1 MILQAEDIK
10 RLETRYRGNLINSIT
25 GFKSVSLVGSINED
39 GLTNLAPI
47 SQIIHVGAN
56 PPLLGL
62 LFRPDVV
69 PRHTLENIQK
79 TGVFTVNHISESFV
93 EKAHHTAAR
102 WDGSE
107 FENCGFFEEY
117 TADIKAPFVKES
129 HLKIACEL
137 KEKFD
142 IQSNGTHFIVGQINY
157 IDLPESV
164 IATDGYVD
172 IEAAGT
178 ITCSGLDSYH
188 KTTRIARYSYPKPD
202 HKPKQI

>member
-1 MILQAEDIK
+1 MIFLTEDIN

-25 GFKSVSLVGSINED
+25 GFKSVSLVGTKSD
-39 GLTNLAPI
+39 RGLTNLAPI
-47 SQIIHVGAN
+47 SQIVHVGAN

-62 LFRPDVV
+62 LFRPNVV

-79 TGVFTVNHISESFV
+79 TKCFTVNHINAGFL

-102 WDGSE
+102 WEGSE
-107 FENCGFFEEY
+107 FDHCGLSEHYINGIEV
-117 TADIKAPFVKES
+117 PFVGES

-137 KEKFD
+137 KEQLE
-142 IQSNGTHFIVGQINY
+142 IQSNGTHFLVGQITY
-157 IDLPESV
+157 IEIPDETLSP
-164 IATDGYVD
+164 DGYVD

-188 KTTRIARYSYPKPD
+188 STSRLARFTYAKPD
-202 HKPKQI
+202 HQPKKL

>member
-1 MILQAEDIK
+1 MILQSEDIN

-25 GFKSVSLVGSINED
+25 GFKSVSLVGSIKKD

-79 TGVFTVNHISESFV
+79 TGFFTVNHIHESFL

-107 FENCGFFEEY
+107 FENCGLTESFVNGVE
-117 TADIKAPFVKES
+117 APFVKES

-142 IQSNGTHFIVGQINY
+142 IRSNNTHFIIGEIVY
-157 IDLPESV
+157 IDLPEGV
-164 IATDGYVD
+164 VAADGYVD